1 MKKNTKTFC
10 HAILGLKVGRRKALA
25 NLLMALASN
34 TGSRSVTA
42 LSESCVYHY
51 QYSSI
56 TKSIDAFWSADDYD
70 DEVKLATALAR
81 WREELIQIKSP
92 YFEKPFDDFY
102 LLNTDTTPNIRRHS
116 PTLEDRGYVH
126 SSNNVV
132 KSNSPV
138 DIGYNYSVIGLS
150 LRRPLYHSAEPP
162 WNLPLSTRRIKTKE
176 VCGTVTAEQVNELL
190 GIENTPLH
198 KSMVVNALDSKY
210 ATPEYIVDTYDNDNL
225 VNIIR
230 FANNRST
237 WEQLTEEQQDVRRAS
252 NDDSRGADAIY
263 GEKYNLRE
271 VEQWDEAPDESL
283 SFGTKFSNGRSVLV
297 ELEAWNNRLIRTK
310 RGKNM
315 KDKPMRLVRVRL
327 LDPETGEVIYKK
339 PMWLSVWGKK
349 RMKLSLEQIYW
360 AYRNRFDIEHYFRF
374 GKQRLLMQKFQP
386 PDVEHLDNWMEIV
399 SLAYCLLYAA
409 QEEAQPSVPKWQKY
423 DKRFKNRI
431 KYDLPASPSEVQN
444 QLESI
449 ILQFE
454 QDPFRPNLKIKSKGR
469 QEGEEQPKRP
479 EHKVVYKGKKHKK
492 KKKKKKIA
500 A

>member
-10 HAILGLKVGRRKALA
+10 HAILGLKVERSKALA
-25 NLLMALASN
+25 NLVMALASN

-42 LSESCVYHY
+42 LSESPVYHY
-51 QYSSI
+51 QYPSI
-56 TKSIDAFWSADDYD
+56 TDGIDALWRETDYAD
-70 DEVKLATALAR
+70 EASLSVARAR
-81 WREELIQIKSP
+81 WREELIRIKSP
-92 YFEKPFDDFY
+92 YFEKPFEDFY
-102 LLNTDTTPNIRRHS
+102 LLNTDTTPNIRRHA
-116 PTLEDRGYVH
+116 PTLIDRSYVH
-126 SSNNVV
+126 SPNNVV
-132 KSNSPV
+132 KSNRPV

-150 LRRPLYHSAEPP
+150 LRRPLYHAAEPP
-162 WNLPLSTRRIKTKE
+162 WNLPLSTRRIKTNE
-176 VCGTVTAEQVNELL
+176 VRGTATAQQVNELL
-190 GIENTPLH
+190 SIEDTPLH
-198 KSMVVNALDSKY
+198 NNLVVNALDSNY
-210 ATPEYIVDTYDNDNL
+210 ATPEYIVDTYANDNL

-237 WEQLTEEQQDVRRAS
+237 WHELSKSEQEARRAS
-252 NDDSRGADAIY
+252 NNDSRGADAIY

-271 VEQWDEAPDESL
+271 VEQWDDAPDERQC
-283 SFGTKFSNGRSVLV
+283 FGTKLSNGREVLV
-297 ELEAWNNRLIRTK
+297 ELEAWNKRLIRTK
-310 RGKNM
+310 RKKNM

-327 LDPETGEVIYKK
+327 LDPQTGEPIFKR

-399 SLAYCLLYAA
+399 ALAYCLLYAA
-409 QEEAQPSVPKWQKY
+409 QKEAQPCVPKWQKY

-431 KYDLPASPSEVQN
+431 KYDLPVSPSEVQN

-454 QDPFRPNLKIKSKGR
+454 QAPFRPNLKIKSKGR
-469 QEGEEQPKRP
+469 QQGEKQPKR
-479 EHKVVYKGKKHKK
+479 ERHKVVYKGKKR
-492 KKKKKKIA
+492 KKKKKIA

>member
-10 HAILGLKVGRRKALA
+10 HAILGLKVGRSKALA

-34 TGSRSVTA
+34 SGSRSVTA

-56 TKSIDAFWSADDYD
+56 TDGIDAFWSADKYT
-70 DEVKLATALAR
+70 DEAVLRAARAR
-81 WREELIQIKSP
+81 WREELVRIKNP
-92 YFEKPFDDFY
+92 YIEKPFEDFY
-102 LLNTDTTPNIRRHS
+102 LLNTDVTPNIHRYS

-126 SSNNVV
+126 SSNNVI
-132 KSNSPV
+132 KSKAPV

-150 LRRPLYHSAEPP
+150 LRRPLYGAAEPP

-176 VCGTVTAEQVNELL
+176 VLGTVTAEQVNELL
-190 GIENTPLH
+190 DMEDSSLH
-198 KSMVVNALDSKY
+198 NNLVVNALDSNY
-210 ATPEYIVDTYDNDNL
+210 STPEYIVDTYENENL

-230 FANNRST
+230 FANNRNT
-237 WEQLTEEQQDVRRAS
+237 WHELSEAEQDARRAS
-252 NDDSRGADAIY
+252 NDDSRGANAVY

-271 VEQWDEAPDESL
+271 VENWDAPPDETQV
-283 SFGTKFSNGRSVLV
+283 FGTKLSNGRQVLV
-297 ELEAWNNRLIRTK
+297 ELQAWNNRLIRSK
-310 RGKNM
+310 RKKNM
-315 KDKPMRLVRVRL
+315 KDKAMRLLRVRL
-327 LDPETGEVIYKK
+327 LDAETGEAIYKR
-339 PMWLSVWGKK
+339 PMWLSVWGKQK
-349 RMKLSLEQIYW
+349 MKLSLEQIYW
-360 AYRNRFDIEHYFRF
+360 AYRNRFDIEHFFRF
-374 GKQRLLMQKFQP
+374 GKQRLLMQKFQT

-409 QEEAQPSVPKWQKY
+409 QEEAQPCVPKWQKY
-423 DKRFKNRI
+423 DKRFKNRV

-454 QDPFRPNLKIKSKGR
+454 QDPFTPKLKIKSKGR
-469 QEGEEQPKRP
+469 QEGEIQDKRDR
-479 EHKVVYKGKKHKK
+479 HKVVYKGEKPKK